1 MMTIAT
7 KKEKLIDKMA
17 KIDLKISEHQEKIK
31 VLEEEKLKYKK
42 ELKKQEEQEILNLIE
57 RKNIDISQLETL
69 LNELN
74 NPNINNEIINNS
86 DERRYGFE

>member
-1 MMTIAT
+1 MTIAT

-74 NPNINNEIINNS
+74 SPNINNEIINNS

>member
-74 NPNINNEIINNS
+74 SPNINNEIINNS